1 MKIQN
6 TPPFWGTIFIAGEI
20 ITSSD
25 PSAFIKLSSADSGKR
40 LMFDRRLDDF
50 VYYDAILFNAHY
62 NDGLQIEVQVNPE
75 FKSYEE
81 AKTIALKYA
90 KPIGQLTTALRKDV
104 KTVWIHKGN
113 NLFGGGNNNLLIHTE
128 QGDEY
133 IKDGILEETL
143 VHEAVHTSIDPY
155 YAKDPLWIEAQ
166 KADGKFISNYA
177 MDYPEREDLAES
189 YLPYFAV
196 RYRRERISQDLTDT
210 ILKTIPHRIKYF
222 DDLKLDM
229 HPVKDFPTWS
239 Y

>member
-1 MKIQN
+1 MDFCCLIILRSGNEN
-6 TPPFWGTIFIAGEI
+6 TKHPSFLGTIFIAGEI

-166 KADGKFISNYA
+166 KQTENLFRT
-177 MDYPEREDLAES
+177 MLWTTLREKTLRKAT
-189 YLPYFAV
+189 YL
-196 RYRRERISQDLTDT
+196 
-210 ILKTIPHRIKYF
+210 ILPLDIAGNVY
-222 DDLKLDM
+222 LKI
-229 HPVKDFPTWS
+229 
-239 Y
+239 